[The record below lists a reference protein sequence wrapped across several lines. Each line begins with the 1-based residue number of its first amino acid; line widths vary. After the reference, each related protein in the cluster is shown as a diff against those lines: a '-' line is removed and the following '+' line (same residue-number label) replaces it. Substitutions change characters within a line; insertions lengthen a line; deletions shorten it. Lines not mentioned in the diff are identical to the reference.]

1 MELIMLKSKLHRA
14 TVTEADLNYVGSVT
28 IDGGLMDRAG
38 LLEYEQ
44 VHIVNIN
51 NGARFETYAIRGEA
65 DSGIICLNG
74 AAARQAQVGDKVI
87 IMAYARMKPE
97 EAAGFRPKVVFLDE
111 GNRRLEE
118 AIGGRP
124 DSIIA

>member
-14 TVTEADLNYVGSVT
+14 TVTEADLNYIGSVT
-28 IDGGLMDRAG
+28 IDGDLMDRVG

-74 AAARQAQVGDKVI
+74 AAARQAQVGDRVI
-87 IMAYARMKPE
+87 IMAYARMTPE
-97 EAAGFRPKVVFLDE
+97 EAAGFRPSVVFLDE

-118 AIGGRP
+118 VTGGWP
-124 DSIIA
+124 DSIVA